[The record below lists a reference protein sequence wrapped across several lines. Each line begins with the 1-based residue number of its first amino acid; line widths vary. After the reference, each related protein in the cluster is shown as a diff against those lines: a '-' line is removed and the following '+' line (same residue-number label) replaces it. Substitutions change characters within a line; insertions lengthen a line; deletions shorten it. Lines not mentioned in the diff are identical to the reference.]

1 MKSRW
6 LIALTLAIVLGQ
18 GCAQSKMK
26 NMQRPGT
33 NTIQENIQPLSLTP
47 DLEDGAE
54 YLVRQPHPLSLADLH
69 SKYHSTFFLNGDP
82 SKREVALTFDDA
94 PDANFSPQVLDVLKG
109 VGVKATFF
117 VVGNRAEAHPD
128 IMKRIVAEGH
138 AIGNHSYSHANLPKL
153 TDAEFRSQIEKTDTI
168 IRRFTGYTSD
178 IVRPPYGNINEPQIQ
193 WLGSQQK
200 KIISWNVDS
209 LDWKG
214 LNAEQVITNVLGH
227 VHPGS
232 IILQHAAGG
241 TNEDLSGTVKAL
253 PKIINQLQADGVKLV
268 TVPEL
273 FNIPIGR

>member
-6 LIALTLAIVLGQ
+6 LIALILAIVLGQ
-18 GCAQSKMK
+18 GCTQSKMK
-26 NMQRPGT
+26 NMQKPGT
-33 NTIQENIQPLSLTP
+33 NAIQENIQPLSLTP
-47 DLEDGAE
+47 ELEDGAE
-54 YLVRQPHPLSLADLH
+54 YLVRQPHPLSLADLR

-94 PDANFSPQVLDVLKG
+94 PDAKFTPQVLDALKG

-153 TDAEFRSQIEKTDTI
+153 TDTEFRNQIQKTDTI
-168 IRRFTGYTSD
+168 IRRFTGYTSN
-178 IVRPPYGNINEPQIQ
+178 IVRAPYGNINEPQIQ
-193 WLGSQQK
+193 WLVSQQK
-200 KIISWNVDS
+200 KIINWNVDS

-227 VHPGS
+227 VQPGS

-241 TNEDLSGTVKAL
+241 TNEDLSGTIEAL

-273 FNIPIGR
+273 CNIPIGK

>member
-6 LIALTLAIVLGQ
+6 LIALILAIVLGQ

-26 NMQRPGT
+26 NMQ
-33 NTIQENIQPLSLTP
+33 PLSLTP

-54 YLVRQPHPLSLADLH
+54 HSVRQPHPLSLADLRT
-69 SKYHSTFFLNGDP
+69 KYQNIFLLNGDP

-94 PDANFSPQVLDVLKG
+94 PDAKFSPQVLDVLKAAK
-109 VGVKATFF
+109 VKATFF
-117 VVGNRAEAHPD
+117 IIGNRAEAHPD
-128 IMKRIVAEGH
+128 IMKRIVDEGH

-153 TDAEFRSQIEKTDTI
+153 PDAEFRNQIQKTDTI
-168 IRRFTGYTSD
+168 IQRFTGHISN

-193 WLGSQQK
+193 WLTSQNK
-200 KIISWNVDS
+200 KIINWNVDS

-214 LNAEQVITNVLGH
+214 LNAEQVMTNVLGH
-227 VHPGS
+227 VQPGS

-241 TNEDLSGTVKAL
+241 TNEDLSGTVTAL

-268 TVPEL
+268 TIPEL
-273 FNIPIGR
+273 FNIPIGKAQ